1 MPEQPPHPL
10 PDNQAEETGP
20 ASGGLIAIFVEQ
32 RAVLLRFLGRRLQ
45 DAALAEDVLQ
55 DVWIKLDDRPPT
67 RPIADPL
74 AYLFQV
80 CENAARDLRRSEARR
95 HLREKNWAEHSA
107 PGGPESETEPSPEQR
122 AIEREALQR
131 IGEKLE
137 RLPDRTRHIFVAFR
151 LEGRPQK
158 DLAHDHGISLS
169 AVQKHL
175 QRAYRALFRPEEEE
189 NSADTDAGRSPP

>member
-1 MPEQPPHPL
+1 MPEQPPYPL
-10 PDNQAEETGP
+10 PDNQAEESGA
-20 ASGGLIAIFVEQ
+20 ASGGIIGICVEQ

-55 DVWIKLDDRPPT
+55 DVWIKLNDRPPT
-67 RPIADPL
+67 KPIADPL

-80 CENAARDLRRSEARR
+80 CENAARDLRRSEGRR
-95 HLREKNWAEHSA
+95 HVREKNWAEQ
-107 PGGPESETEPSPEQR
+107 GGSESETEPSPEQR
-122 AIEREALQR
+122 AIERETLQR
-131 IGEKLE
+131 IGERLE
-137 RLPDRTRHIFVAFR
+137 RLPDRTRRIFVAFR

-175 QRAYRALFRPEEEE
+175 QRAYRALLRPEDEE
-189 NSADTDAGRSPP
+189 NSTDADAGGSPP